1 MNDVADLILSALRA
15 AGDKG
20 LLIDELMANLKTDA
34 EQTESTIAQLTSE
47 GLVMLKQEQED
58 KRYTLSSQVSEDVDL
73 GSLSDLDGCP
83 CFHCLKIGKCGVR
96 QPDSPI
102 VCRELEDW
110 MLSMEPK

>member
-1 MNDVADLILSALRA
+1 MNDVVDLILSALRA
-15 AGDKG
+15 VGDKG
-20 LLIDELMANLKTDA
+20 LLIDELVINLETNA
-34 EQTESTIAQLTSE
+34 GQIESTIAQLTSE

-58 KRYTLSSQVSEDVDL
+58 KRYILNSQVGDDVEL

-83 CFHCLKIGKCGVR
+83 CFHCLKIGKCGIR

-110 MLSMEPK
+110 MLSTDSG

>member
-1 MNDVADLILSALRA
+1 MNDVADLVLGALRA

-20 LLIDELMANLKTDA
+20 LLIDELMANLKTNA
-34 EQTESTIAQLTSE
+34 EQIESIIAQLTSE
-47 GLVMLKQEQED
+47 GLIMLKQEQED
-58 KRYTLSSQVSEDVDL
+58 KRYTLSSQVGDDVEL

-110 MLSMEPK
+110 MLSTESR

>member
-20 LLIDELMANLKTDA
+20 LHIDELMANLKTDA
-34 EQTESTIAQLTSE
+34 KQTESTIAQLTSE

-58 KRYTLSSQVSEDVDL
+58 KRYTLSSQVGDDAEL

-102 VCRELEDW
+102 MCRELEDW
-110 MLSMEPK
+110 MLSTDS

>member
-1 MNDVADLILSALRA
+1 MTDVVDLILSALSA

-20 LLIDELMANLKTDA
+20 LLVDELVTNLKTDA
-34 EQTESTIAQLTSE
+34 GQIESTIEKLTSE

-58 KRYTLSSQVSEDVDL
+58 KRYALTSQPGDDVDL

-110 MLSMEPK
+110 MLSTQSE

>member
-20 LLIDELMANLKTDA
+20 LLIDELMTNLETNAD
-34 EQTESTIAQLTSE
+34 QIESTIAQLTSE
-47 GLVMLKQEQED
+47 GLIMLKQEQED
-58 KRYTLSSQVSEDVDL
+58 KRYTLSSQVGDDVEL

-110 MLSMEPK
+110 MLSTESG

>member
-1 MNDVADLILSALRA
+1 MNDVADLVLSALRA

-20 LLIDELMANLKTDA
+20 LLIDELMANLNTNA
-34 EQTESTIAQLTSE
+34 EQIESTISQLTSE
-47 GLVMLKQEQED
+47 GLIMLKQEQED
-58 KRYTLSSQVSEDVDL
+58 KRYTLSSQVGDDVEL

-110 MLSMEPK
+110 MLSTESG

>member
-20 LLIDELMANLKTDA
+20 LLITELMANLKTDA
-34 EQTESTIAQLTSE
+34 EQTESAIAQLTSE
-47 GLVMLKQEQED
+47 GLVMLKQDD
-58 KRYTLSSQVSEDVDL
+58 KRYTLSSQAGDDVEL

-110 MLSMEPK
+110 MLSTESG

>member
-1 MNDVADLILSALRA
+1 MNDVVDLVLSTLRA

-20 LLIDELMANLKTDA
+20 LLIDELVTNLKTNA
-34 EQTESTIAQLTSE
+34 EQIESTIAQLTSE
-47 GLVMLKQEQED
+47 GLVMLKQEQDE
-58 KRYTLSSQVSEDVDL
+58 KRYTLSSQVGDDIEL
-73 GSLSDLDGCP
+73 GSLSDLNGCP

-110 MLSMEPK
+110 LLSPDS

>member
-1 MNDVADLILSALRA
+1 MNEVVDLVLGALRA

-20 LLIDELMANLKTDA
+20 LLIDELKTNLKTNA
-34 EQTESTIAQLTSE
+34 KQIESTIAQLTSE
-47 GLVMLKQEQED
+47 GLIMLKQEQED
-58 KRYTLSSQVSEDVDL
+58 KRYALSSQVGEDVDL

-110 MLSMEPK
+110 MRSIESE

>member
-1 MNDVADLILSALRA
+1 MNDVADLILNALRA

-20 LLIDELMANLKTDA
+20 LLIDELMANLETNA
-34 EQTESTIAQLTSE
+34 EQIESTIAQLTSE

-58 KRYTLSSQVSEDVDL
+58 KRYTLSSQVGDEVEL

-110 MLSMEPK
+110 MLSTRPG

>member
-1 MNDVADLILSALRA
+1 MTDVVDLILSALHA

-20 LLIDELMANLKTDA
+20 LLIDELVTNLKANA
-34 EQTESTIAQLTSE
+34 EQIESTIAQLTSE

-58 KRYTLSSQVSEDVDL
+58 KRYTLSSQMGDDIELS
-73 GSLSDLDGCP
+73 SLSDLDGCP

-102 VCRELEDW
+102 LCRELEDW
-110 MLSMEPK
+110 MLSMDSG

>member
-20 LLIDELMANLKTDA
+20 LLIDELKTNLKTNA
-34 EQTESTIAQLTSE
+34 KQIESTIAQLTSE
-47 GLVMLKQEQED
+47 GLIMLKQEQED
-58 KRYTLSSQVSEDVDL
+58 KRYTLSSQVGDDVEL

-83 CFHCLKIGKCGVR
+83 CFHCLKISKCGVR

-102 VCRELEDW
+102 VCKELEDW
-110 MLSMEPK
+110 MLCMEPE

>member
-15 AGDKG
+15 AGDNG
-20 LLIDELMANLKTDA
+20 LLIDELMTNLKTDA
-34 EQTESTIAQLTSE
+34 EQIESTIAQLTSE

-58 KRYTLSSQVSEDVDL
+58 KRYTLSSQVGEDVDL

-102 VCRELEDW
+102 MCRELEDW
-110 MLSMEPK
+110 MLSIESE